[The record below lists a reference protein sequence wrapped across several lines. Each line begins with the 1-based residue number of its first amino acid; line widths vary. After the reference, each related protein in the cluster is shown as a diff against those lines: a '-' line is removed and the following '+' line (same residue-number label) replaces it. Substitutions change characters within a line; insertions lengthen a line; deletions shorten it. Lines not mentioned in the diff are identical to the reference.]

1 MLEAISKGAAVSLLP
16 QGLGDQ
22 LPPEALHEAAV
33 LDKVV
38 SSFASMGYERVEPPL
53 VEFEENLLNGAG
65 AAMASH
71 TFRLMDPVSQRMM
84 GVRADMTPQVA
95 RIASTRLGGA
105 ARPLRL
111 SYAGQ
116 VLRVKGSQLRPERQ
130 FAQAGAELIGVD
142 LPEADAEVIALAVMA
157 LQAAGV
163 ENISVDISLPTLVQ
177 NLVSALGLTDEEA
190 ARARLALDRKDAA
203 EVALVGKTANNQECG
218 RILGQLL
225 MSSGLADKALVKLK
239 ELNLPTAI
247 ADEIKRL
254 EDVIGLL
261 KVMLPDVM
269 LTVDPVEN
277 RGFEYQ
283 TGLSFTLFGKNVRG
297 ELGRGGRYEAGES
310 REPATG
316 FSLYMDTVLRAA
328 PQVKGLNRVFLPY
341 GTDYPTGIKL
351 REEGYATVAG
361 LAPSEND
368 IEMARAANCSHIWLS
383 DALQAL

>member
-1 MLEAISKGAAVSLLP
+1 MLDDKSQTGAVSLLP

-38 SSFASMGYERVEPPL
+38 IAFASMGYERVEPPL

-65 AAMASH
+65 KAMASH

-95 RIASTRLGGA
+95 RIASTRLRSV

-142 LPEADAEVIALAVMA
+142 VPEADAEVISLAVRA

-163 ENISVDISLPTLVQ
+163 QNISVDLSLPTV
-177 NLVSALGLTDEEA
+177 VRTIVDSLGLSEVDA
-190 ARARLALDRKDAA
+190 KAVRAALDRKDAA
-203 EVALVGKTANNQECG
+203 EVAALSGEAAAVFGE
-218 RILGQLL
+218 LL
-225 MSSGLADKALVKLK
+225 KASGLADQAIAKLK
-239 ELNLPTAI
+239 SIDLPEA
-247 ADEIKRL
+247 AAQEVARL
-254 EDVIGLL
+254 EAVLTLL
-261 KVMLPDVM
+261 GESLSNVMF
-269 LTVDPVEN
+269 TVDPVEH

-283 TGLSFTLFGKNVRG
+283 TGLSFTLFAKNIRG

-310 REPATG
+310 KEPATG

-328 PQVKGLNRVFLPY
+328 PAVAGPKRIYVPH
-341 GTDYPTGIKL
+341 GTEVAVGESL
-351 REEGYATVAG
+351 RKEGWATVAG
-361 LAPSEND
+361 LSADEDASHQ
-368 IEMARAANCSHIWLS
+368 AKLSNCSYIWLS
-383 DALQAL
+383 GEARSL